1 MAERLQAL
9 PLRAFPWV
17 METQLQWADSDIYG
31 HLNNVAYL
39 AYFDTALNMALV
51 EHGALDVTPGGEGL
65 IGLVAQSSAQ
75 YFAEVTFPSRLR
87 VGVRV
92 EAIGRTSL
100 KWGFGLFAR
109 DKPLC
114 AARGSFVHVYVDRQT
129 RRPQPLGP
137 PLDQCA
143 RALFTD
149 PANDLDATQ

>member
-1 MAERLQAL
+1 MAERLPPL
-9 PLRAFPWV
+9 PLSAYPYV
-17 METQLQWADSDIYG
+17 VETQLQWADSDLYG

-51 EHGALDVTPGGEGL
+51 EYGALDVTPGGEGL
-65 IGLVAQSSAQ
+65 IGLVARSGAQ

-100 KWGFGLFAR
+100 TWGFGLFAR

-114 AARGSFVHVYVDRQT
+114 AARGNFVHVYVDRET
-129 RRPQPLGP
+129 RRPQPLSP
-137 PLDQCA
+137 ALQRCA
-143 RALFTD
+143 QALFTD
-149 PANDLDATQ
+149 PAKDPAQPH